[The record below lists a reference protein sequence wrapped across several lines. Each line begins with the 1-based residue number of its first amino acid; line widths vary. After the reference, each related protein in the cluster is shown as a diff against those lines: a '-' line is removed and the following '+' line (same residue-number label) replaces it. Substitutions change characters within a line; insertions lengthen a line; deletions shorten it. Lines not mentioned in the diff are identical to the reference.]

1 MFLKIVV
8 SRIGQRA
15 KKEKVALQE
24 VNMLKCKMLLGENLA
39 YTLSLSLTLSLSHTH
54 TPTTHT

>member
-15 KKEKVALQE
+15 KKEEEAFQE

-39 YTLSLSLTLSLSHTH
+39 YTLYLSHSHTFSLTHTH
-54 TPTTHT
+54 T